1 MIGRII
7 AVAAIVAFVVA
18 PPAEAGFW
26 GDLEQSFGTA
36 VGNARR
42 DGAKAVDAV
51 VEGAESAADLVTG
64 DSESAEA
71 PAAQPLDSTAEPVAD
86 GSKQLSKQTKK

>member
-26 GDLEQSFGTA
+26 GDLKQSFGTA
-36 VGNARR
+36 VDNALR

-51 VEGAESAADLVTG
+51 VEDAESTADLVIG

>member
-1 MIGRII
+1 MIWRII
-7 AVAAIVAFVVA
+7 AVAALIGLGAA
-18 PPAEAGFW
+18 APAEAGFW
-26 GDLEQSFGTA
+26 GDLKQSFGTA
-36 VGNARR
+36 VDNARR

-51 VEGAESAADLVTG
+51 VEGAESATDLVTG

>member
-7 AVAAIVAFVVA
+7 AVVAIVAFVVA

-26 GDLEQSFGTA
+26 GDLKQSFGTA
-36 VGNARR
+36 VDNAQR

>member
-26 GDLEQSFGTA
+26 GDLKQSFGTA
-36 VGNARR
+36 VDNARR
-42 DGAKAVDAV
+42 
-51 VEGAESAADLVTG
+51 EGAESAAQLVTG

-86 GSKQLSKQTKK
+86 GSKQLSTQSKK